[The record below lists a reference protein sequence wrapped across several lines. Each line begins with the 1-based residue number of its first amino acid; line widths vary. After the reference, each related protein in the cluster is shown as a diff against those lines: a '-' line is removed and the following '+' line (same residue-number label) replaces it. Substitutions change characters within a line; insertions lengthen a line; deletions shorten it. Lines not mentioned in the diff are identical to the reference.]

1 MAYLTLIITIP
12 LTLFAL
18 AFAAS
23 NSASVK
29 FGLWP
34 LDQTWDAPLSI
45 LALGMLGLG
54 FLSGAT
60 FVWIMYQRLRF
71 RHWQHTRKISRL
83 EKELDGLTQKAAE
96 EPKPEAVKPPSG
108 NVILRK

>member
-34 LDQTWDAPLSI
+34 LDQTWDVPLSI

-54 FLSGAT
+54 FLSGAG

-71 RHWQHTRKISRL
+71 HHWQHKRKIARL
-83 EKELDGLTQKAAE
+83 EKELDGLNQKAAE
-96 EPKPEAVKPPSG
+96 EKSPASTAVVPK
-108 NVILRK
+108 

>member
-34 LDQTWDAPLSI
+34 LDQTWEVPLSI
-45 LALGMLGLG
+45 LGLGMLGLG

-71 RHWQHTRKISRL
+71 RHWQHSRKISRL
-83 EKELDGLTQKAAE
+83 EKELDSLNQKAVE
-96 EPKPEAVKPPSG
+96 EPKPEPPKPTSA

>member
-34 LDQTWDAPLSI
+34 LDQTWELPLSI
-45 LALGMLGLG
+45 LGLAMLGMG

-60 FVWIMYQRLRF
+60 FVWIIYQRLRF
-71 RHWQHTRKISRL
+71 RHWQHGRKIARL
-83 EKELDGLTQKAAE
+83 EKELDTLNQKAEADQ
-96 EPKPEAVKPPSG
+96 KPADGKTGTAVATK
-108 NVILRK
+108 

>member
-34 LDQTWDAPLSI
+34 LEQTWDLPLSI

-54 FLSGAT
+54 FLCGAS

-71 RHWQHTRKISRL
+71 RHWQHSRKISRL
-83 EKELDGLTQKAAE
+83 EKELDGLTQKVVE
-96 EPKPEAVKPPSG
+96 EPKTDVARPPAG

>member
-34 LDQTWDAPLSI
+34 LDQTWDVPLSI
-45 LALGMLGLG
+45 LGLGMLGLG
-54 FLSGAT
+54 FLSGAM

-83 EKELDGLTQKAAE
+83 EKELDVLNRKADESQNPAD
-96 EPKPEAVKPPSG
+96 PKNPGTAVVPK
-108 NVILRK
+108 